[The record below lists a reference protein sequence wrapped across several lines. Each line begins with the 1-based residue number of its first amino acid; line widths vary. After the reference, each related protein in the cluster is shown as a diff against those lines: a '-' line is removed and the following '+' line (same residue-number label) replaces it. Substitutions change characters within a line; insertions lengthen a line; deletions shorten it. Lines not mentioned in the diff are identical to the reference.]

1 MNNSDELLILLNG
14 AFVYRYQDNAKLVS
28 VYLSQRDPL
37 ALGVNAIENVIATKG
52 LEFARPYST
61 KMSWFTYYSVDVL
74 LVFIA
79 SAVCVGLGFG
89 FFKWH

>member
-1 MNNSDELLILLNG
+1 MIDYFELFINLNG
-14 AFVYRYQDNAKLVS
+14 AFVHRYQDNAKLVS
-28 VYLSQRDPL
+28 IYLAQRDPL

-74 LVFIA
+74 LGFIA
-79 SAVCVGLGFG
+79 SALCLLGLG
-89 FFKWH
+89 FFKWY